1 MSPPV
6 TKQVIQL
13 ANQTATMEQSFDT
26 VNTLLP
32 ELGVAG
38 AVT

>member
-1 MSPPV
+1 
-6 TKQVIQL
+6 
-13 ANQTATMEQSFDT
+13 MEQSFDT